1 VTSARQS
8 GEAHADAT
16 ISAETSA
23 RVTQLWLT
31 DFRCFEELE
40 VELAPGLTVL
50 FGANAVGKTSV
61 LEAVGWAGR
70 ARSFRGVPDAA
81 LVRAGCSEAILR
93 IEVAEGERR
102 QLLEVAIR
110 AVGANR
116 VLLNRNRLSRTR
128 DLTGLFRVTVFSPD
142 DLDLVKG
149 GPAQRRDL
157 LDDLLSALAPRYEAA
172 RGDFERVLRHRNA
185 LLRAGIRDDD
195 DRSTL
200 DVFDEQL
207 VQSGAELVRGRLRL
221 VERLLPVLAT
231 SYVHLAGRESAVEAS
246 YVADWAPDP
255 VTSEMVDDVAD
266 TLRGAIATRR
276 KQEIDRGLTLV
287 GPHRDELRLRLNGL
301 EARTHASQG
310 EQRSLALA
318 LRLAGHHVTAELTGA
333 SPVLLLDDVFSEL
346 DAARADALVRELPPG
361 QTLLTTASV
370 VPPGVEPERRLRIEN
385 GTVREP

>member
-1 VTSARQS
+1 MTAPDAR
-8 GEAHADAT
+8 
-16 ISAETSA
+16 ISTA
-23 RVTQLWLT
+23 RVVQIWLN
-31 DFRCFEELE
+31 DFRCFSDLH

-50 FGANAVGKTSV
+50 YGANAVGKTSL

-70 ARSFRGVPDAA
+70 GRSFRGVPDAA
-81 LVRAGCSEAILR
+81 LVRSGCNEAIVR
-93 IEVAEGERR
+93 VEVAEGERL
-102 QLLEVAIR
+102 QLLEVAIK
-110 AVGANR
+110 AVGPNR

-128 DLTGLFRVTVFSPD
+128 DLAGLLRVTVFAPD

-149 GPAQRRDL
+149 GPSERRDF
-157 LDDLLSALAPRYEAA
+157 LDDLLSGLAARYDAA

-195 DRSTL
+195 DRTTL

-221 VERLLPVLAT
+221 IERLVPVITT
-231 SYVHLAGRESAVEAS
+231 SYVQLAGRATEVEAT
-246 YVADWAPDP
+246 YVADWTDEP
-255 VTSEMVDDVAD
+255 VTIDVVDVVAD
-266 TLRGAIATRR
+266 LLRASIAARR

-287 GPHRDELRLRLNGL
+287 GPHRDEVRLRLNDL
-301 EARTHASQG
+301 DARTHASQG

-346 DAARADALVRELPPG
+346 DGARADALVRELPPG
-361 QTLLTTASV
+361 QTLLTTASA

-385 GTVREP
+385 GTVHEP

>member
-1 VTSARQS
+1 V
-8 GEAHADAT
+8 GEAH
-16 ISAETSA
+16 
-23 RVTQLWLT
+23 VVQLWLT
-31 DFRCFEELE
+31 DFRCFTELN

-50 FGANAVGKTSV
+50 FGANAVGKTSL

-70 ARSFRGVPDAA
+70 AKSFRGVPDAA
-81 LVRAGCSEAILR
+81 LVRSGCSEAILR
-93 IEVAEGERR
+93 LEVAEGERL

-116 VLLNRNRLSRTR
+116 VLLNRNRLNRTR
-128 DLTGLFRVTVFSPD
+128 DLAGLLRVTVFAPD

-149 GPAQRRDL
+149 GPSGRRDF
-157 LDDLLSALAPRYEAA
+157 LDDLLGGLAPRYDAA

-221 VERLLPVLAT
+221 IDALVPRITT
-231 SYVHLAGRESAVEAS
+231 SYVQLAGRATEVEATYVAEWSPDPLRSDAVEV
-246 YVADWAPDP
+246 VA
-255 VTSEMVDDVAD
+255 ER
-266 TLRGAIATRR
+266 LRDAIATRR

-287 GPHRDELRLRLNGL
+287 GPHRDEVRLRLNDL
-301 EARTHASQG
+301 DARTHASQG

-333 SPVLLLDDVFSEL
+333 TPVLLLDDVFSEL

-361 QTLLTTASV
+361 QTLLTTAGV
-370 VPPGVEPERRLRIEN
+370 VPAGVEPERRLRIEN
-385 GTVREP
+385 GTVRGP